1 MELDELKAAWDK
13 YSSQEVDK
21 HRLGEDGIH
30 EILKRKTQTLVD
42 RIDRNI
48 KIGMG
53 ILGLY
58 IVYLVTDYLFLTEYF
73 TKLIVNKNVEYPKWL
88 EPIDIFST
96 ALIFT
101 TYLFFVIRYFK
112 TKKSFSIHLQL
123 KELLSGIQE
132 TLATYRRMFYLAV
145 IILLINILLSY
156 IAGVFEGLQLK
167 ADAAGSSVIS
177 LSAMKILIL
186 IGLSLII
193 LVPLILLSFFIL
205 RWGFNKLYGQ
215 YLNKLDETLQELN
228 ESEEAI
234 HP

>member
-1 MELDELKAAWDK
+1 MELNELKAAWDK

-30 EILKRKTQTLVD
+30 EILKKKTQTMVD

-53 ILGLY
+53 LLGLY
-58 IVYLVTDYLFLTEYF
+58 IVYLITDYLFLTEYF
-73 TKLIVNKNVEYPKWL
+73 TKLIVHKTIEYPKWL

-112 TKKSFSIHLQL
+112 TKKSFSIQLQL
-123 KELLSGIQE
+123 KELLSGIKE
-132 TLATYRRMFYLAV
+132 TLTTYRRMFYLAV
-145 IILLINILLSY
+145 IILLVNILVSY
-156 IAGVFEGLQLK
+156 IAGVFEGLQFK
-167 ADAAGSSVIS
+167 ADAAGSNVIS
-177 LSAMKILIL
+177 LSLMKILML

-215 YLNKLDETLQELN
+215 YLNKLDETLHELDESN
-228 ESEEAI
+228 EI
-234 HP
+234 INP